1 MAAEQHSSA
10 DKWILAM
17 VRAAGRFG
25 LPCDIPALRQQ
36 MRWFENLPLQRRL
49 ERIGA
54 LLGLQITYSTEKQRE
69 LAQRSDAGDGA
80 ARRRFGADLG
90 KPRR

>member
-1 MAAEQHSSA
+1 MAAEQHSGA

-36 MRWFENLPLQRRL
+36 MRWFEISRC
-49 ERIGA
+49 
-54 LLGLQITYSTEKQRE
+54 S
-69 LAQRSDAGDGA
+69 A
-80 ARRRFGADLG
+80 A
-90 KPRR
+90 

>member
-54 LLGLQITYSTEKQRE
+54 LLGLQITIRPKNSVSWRNEVM
-69 LAQRSDAGDGA
+69 
-80 ARRRFGADLG
+80 
-90 KPRR
+90 PVM